1 MTRTKFNELIHDA
14 CEHAKELSAI
24 MGKLLDVVE
33 VDQQF
38 KKEGPMYKTALGD
51 YVPRWEKRSITC
63 IWGETKNLET
73 ALLRHYE
80 HCKDEKDTLE
90 GVEPK

>member
-1 MTRTKFNELIHDA
+1 MTRTKFNELIHEA
-14 CEHAKELSAI
+14 HERSKELSAI
-24 MGKLLDVVE
+24 MKQLLDVVE

-38 KKEGPMYKTALGD
+38 KKEGPMYKTVLGD
-51 YVPRWEKRSITC
+51 CIPNLEKRSITC

-73 ALLRHYE
+73 ALFRHYE
-80 HCKDEKDTLE
+80 NCKDEEDTLE